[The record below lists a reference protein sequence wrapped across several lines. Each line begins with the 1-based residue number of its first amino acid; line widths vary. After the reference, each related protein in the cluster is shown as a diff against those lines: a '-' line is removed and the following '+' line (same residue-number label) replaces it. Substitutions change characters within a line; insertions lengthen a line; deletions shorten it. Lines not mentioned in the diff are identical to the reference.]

1 MAGVWALSGAGASV
15 LTDAA
20 PSRDNMNVGY
30 IYGSGVILSTHNAGL
45 NWIAETPNP
54 LIITSGINVQAIATG
69 AFLSEC

>member
-1 MAGVWALSGAGASV
+1 
-15 LTDAA
+15 
-20 PSRDNMNVGY
+20 MNVGY

-69 AFLSEC
+69 AYFFLSEC